1 MITKEVSIDPPII
14 NNLQDIQLEVGANI
28 KHNANINDGFYN
40 QWVKGSPHKLANYNV
55 EGTPPFASPLKLKT
69 Y

>member
-40 QWVKGSPHKLANYNV
+40 Q
-55 EGTPPFASPLKLKT
+55 
-69 Y
+69 